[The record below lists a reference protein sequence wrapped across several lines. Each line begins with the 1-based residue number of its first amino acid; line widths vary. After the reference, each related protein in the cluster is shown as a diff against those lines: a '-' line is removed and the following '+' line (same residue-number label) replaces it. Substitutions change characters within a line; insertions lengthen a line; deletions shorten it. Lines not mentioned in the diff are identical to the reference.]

1 MGRYFACA
9 LAALGLLCAGAPGAA
24 RAQDGYPGKP
34 TRLVVP
40 YPPGG
45 PTDIV
50 ARIVAEKMQGL
61 TGQVMIVDNRPGAGT
76 NIGTEAVVRAAP
88 DGYTILMAS
97 FANALNKALF
107 PAISWDPVGQL
118 TGVAQISTAPIAMV
132 VPASLPV
139 NSLEEFLA
147 LLRQHPG
154 KYNYGVGGA
163 GSTSHLAVEMLKMMT
178 GVQIEPIFYKGGGPA
193 MQGLMQGDVHM
204 MFDNLQTLT
213 ALLKGNK
220 VKVLATTGKERS
232 PVLPQL
238 PTVHSIL
245 PGYEIYSWYGWLV
258 PAKTPPELIA
268 VLERAVA
275 RAVQMPDVRERFATL
290 GITPVGGSAAQ
301 FTAFYR
307 AETEKWS
314 QVVRAAK
321 IKVD

>member
-1 MGRYFACA
+1 MNRHFACV
-9 LAALGLLCAGAPGAA
+9 LGIFGLLMAAAPVGAA
-24 RAQDGYPGKP
+24 AQDSFPSRP
-34 TRLVVP
+34 VRLVVP

-50 ARIVAEKMQGL
+50 ARIMAEKMPGL
-61 TGQVMIVDNRPGAGT
+61 IGQPMIVDNRPGAGT

-107 PAISWDPVGQL
+107 PSITWDPVGQL

-139 NSLEEFLA
+139 NSVEEFLG
-147 LLRQHPG
+147 LLRQNPG

-213 ALLKGNK
+213 PLLKGNK
-220 VKVLATTGKERS
+220 VKALATTGKERS

-238 PTVHSIL
+238 PTVHSTL
-245 PGYEIYSWYGWLV
+245 HGFEIYSWYLWLV
-258 PAKTPPELIA
+258 PAKTPPETIG

-275 RAVQMPDVRERFATL
+275 KAVQMPDVQERFTTL
-290 GITPVGGSAAQ
+290 GITPVGSSAAQ
-301 FTAFYR
+301 ATAFYR
-307 AETEKWS
+307 AETEKWG

-321 IKVD
+321 VKVD

>member
-1 MGRYFACA
+1 MNRYYACM
-9 LAALGLLCAGAPGAA
+9 LGIFGLLMAGVPDGSL
-24 RAQDGYPGKP
+24 AQDNYPSKP
-34 TRLVVP
+34 IRLIVP

-50 ARIVAEKMQGL
+50 ARIVADKMQGL
-61 TGQVMIVDNRPGAGT
+61 IGQVMLVDNRPGAGT

-88 DGYTILMAS
+88 DGYSILMAS

-107 PAISWDPVGQL
+107 PGISWDPVGQL
-118 TGVAQISTAPIAMV
+118 TGIAQISTAPIAMV
-132 VPASLPV
+132 VPAGLPM
-139 NSLEEFLA
+139 NSVDEFLA
-147 LLRQHPG
+147 LVRQHPG

-193 MQGLMQGDVHM
+193 MQGLIQGDVHM

-213 ALLKGNK
+213 PLLKGNK
-220 VKVLATTGKERS
+220 VKALAVTGKERS

-238 PTVHSIL
+238 PTLHSTL
-245 PGYEIYSWYGWLV
+245 PGYEIYSWYVWLA
-258 PAKTPPELIA
+258 PAKTPPEVIG

-275 RAVQMPDVRERFATL
+275 KAVQMPDVQERFTTL
-290 GITPVGGSAAQ
+290 GITPVGSSAAQ
-301 FTAFYR
+301 ATAFYR